1 MRVEVCGCVH
11 IHILYTVKRVTFPIQ
26 AFLLP
31 PSDIS
36 ATRKV
41 VKVYRKW
48 ILQEKPVFMEEP
60 DKKEDSQD
68 AVASSEDL
76 SVETDGKHVRYHCYL
91 PHSVHLQDMI

>member
-1 MRVEVCGCVH
+1 MY
-11 IHILYTVKRVTFPIQ
+11 ILYMVKQVTFSIQ

-68 AVASSEDL
+68 AVASVED
-76 SVETDGKHVRYHCYL
+76 SAVQTDGKHVRYQCYS
-91 PHSVHLQDMI
+91 PHSVHLRDMI

>member
-1 MRVEVCGCVH
+1 M
-11 IHILYTVKRVTFPIQ
+11 
-26 AFLLP
+26 P
-31 PSDIS
+31 PSDVS

-68 AVASSEDL
+68 AVVNLEDSS
-76 SVETDGKHVRYHCYL
+76 VQTDGKHVWYQCYL
-91 PHSVHLQDMI
+91 LYSVCL